1 MLSRQTYLI
10 DSIKNMTEA
19 TAINPVLEIKEKV
32 FASTFYFPDIY
43 SITLCYLRLYEYY
56 LSREKC

>member
-1 MLSRQTYLI
+1 
-10 DSIKNMTEA
+10 MTEA

-32 FASTFYFPDIY
+32 FASTFYSPDIY
-43 SITLCYLRLYEYY
+43 SITLCHKRLYEYY